1 MNNHHS
7 VSSNECSNNEK
18 IALSSTFL
26 FGKDSVA
33 SKINAIEQNSQQQQ
47 YQQQHHP
54 QSNKRPQKKEEEEE
68 YKEIEFVWKYG
79 GRRQVSIM
87 GDFDNWLAG
96 KKMVQTPDEGPGVW
110 KVQITVRKNQKKILF
125 KFVVDGVWRCSL
137 DFPTQTDSDGNVNN
151 FLELL

>member
-7 VSSNECSNNEK
+7 VGSNECSNNEK
-18 IALSSTFL
+18 IALLSTFI

-33 SKINAIEQNSQQQQ
+33 SKINAIEQNSQHHIQQKQQQ
-47 YQQQHHP
+47 YP
-54 QSNKRPQKKEEEEE
+54 QSNKRQQKKEED

-87 GDFDNWLAG
+87 GDFDNWSTG

-151 FLELL
+151 FLELP